1 MENVVGTIQLELQKD
16 SVLNLKTRELTFQ
29 ARMVLVSYMALMVLF
44 LVRAVM
50 SRNSLDI
57 IEGFVVPVLALLI
70 LAYIHVHQVNCLM
83 MGNCPVFSNVTALF
97 VLLANVGVI
106 AMTFLPVLMK

>member
-1 MENVVGTIQLELQKD
+1 MEKIVGDFQLEMQKD
-16 SVLNLKTRELTFQ
+16 AVLNLRTRELTFQ

-44 LVRAVM
+44 LVRTVM
-50 SRNSLDI
+50 SRKSLDI
-57 IEGFVVPVLALLI
+57 VGGFVVPVLTLLV

-83 MGNCPVFSNVTALF
+83 MGNCPVFSNVTAVF

-106 AMTFLPVLMK
+106 AMAFMPMFMK